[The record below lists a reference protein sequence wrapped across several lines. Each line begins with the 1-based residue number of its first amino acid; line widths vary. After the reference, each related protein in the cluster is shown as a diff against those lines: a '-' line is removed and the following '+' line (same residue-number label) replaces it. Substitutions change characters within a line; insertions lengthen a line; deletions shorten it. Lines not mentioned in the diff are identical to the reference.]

1 MPGLA
6 RLPPS
11 SGKPREVVRNTRT
24 RASRLVDPPAAGT
37 GAVMR
42 QEAVHRYAAEAGFA
56 RVERLAID
64 NEFWRFYRLLP

>member
-1 MPGLA
+1 
-6 RLPPS
+6 
-11 SGKPREVVRNTRT
+11 VR
-24 RASRLVDPPAAGT
+24 
-37 GAVMR
+37 R